1 MAGMVSFLVT
11 SIICNFTE
19 NQVTFSPVVSV
30 LHLVRIL
37 LSSLGAYDTKVGIKF
52 TQTIV
57 PLTPMEW
64 YELLSVNRN

>member
-11 SIICNFTE
+11 SVICNFTE
-19 NQVTFSPVVSV
+19 NQVTFYTVVSI

-37 LSSLGAYDTKVGIKF
+37 LSSLGVYDTKVGIEF

-57 PLTPMEW
+57 PLISVER
-64 YELLSVNRN
+64 YELLSVNRS

>member
-1 MAGMVSFLVT
+1 MEGMVSFLVT
-11 SIICNFTE
+11 SLICNFTE

-30 LHLVRIL
+30 LYLVRIL
-37 LSSLGAYDTKVGIKF
+37 LSSIGAYDTKVGIKF
-52 TQTIV
+52 TPTIV

>member
-11 SIICNFTE
+11 SIICNFTD
-19 NQVTFSPVVSV
+19 NQVTFYTVVSI

-37 LSSLGAYDTKVGIKF
+37 LSSLGAYDTKVGIEF

-57 PLTPMEW
+57 PLIPMER